1 MSQNSQKWVEMRGMT
16 MIKIEDAMS
25 KESIVGYVPGTIR
38 EALKTL
44 AKHNVSGMPILKK
57 DTKKVVGVLT
67 RSDIFK
73 NPDEEQ
79 IALIMSTNPYTVMKD
94 EDLSSAA
101 KLLYHHRIH
110 GLPVIDKR
118 KNLVGIISPTDILK
132 ALDDTYN
139 DLVDHYFTKNLVPV
153 YEETPITII
162 MEIINV
168 TSETALPILNKEC
181 ELCGIVSEGD
191 LFKLSHIKESVS
203 QTNLG
208 MGGDEDDWT
217 WEGIRDTIRLY
228 YSTTKVDLPPISVKE
243 IMITNIIKAYKND
256 PISEI
261 ARKMMKNKISHVPVV
276 SPENKLL
283 GMVTDIDLMA
293 CMFKSPK

>member
-1 MSQNSQKWVEMRGMT
+1 MM
-16 MIKIEDAMS
+16 KIEDAMS
-25 KESIVGYVPGTIR
+25 TEIIVGYVPGTIR
-38 EALKTL
+38 DALKVL

-79 IALIMSTNPYTVMKD
+79 IALIMSGNPLTVFKD
-94 EDLSSAA
+94 ENLSVAA
-101 KLLYHHRIH
+101 KLLYENRIH
-110 GLPVIDKR
+110 GLPVLDRR
-118 KNLVGIISPTDILK
+118 KNIVGIISPTDVLK
-132 ALDDTYN
+132 ALTAEYDDI
-139 DLVDHYFTKNLVPV
+139 VDNYFTRNLVPV
-153 YEETPITII
+153 YQDTPITII

-168 TSETALPILNKEC
+168 TNETALPILNKEC
-181 ELCGIVSEGD
+181 ELAGIVSEGD

-228 YSTTKVDLPPISVKE
+228 YSTTKVDLPPVAVKE
-243 IMITNIIKAYKND
+243 IMVTNVIKAYKND

-293 CMFKSPK
+293 CMFKSSK

>member
-1 MSQNSQKWVEMRGMT
+1 
-16 MIKIEDAMS
+16 
-25 KESIVGYVPGTIR
+25 
-38 EALKTL
+38 
-44 AKHNVSGMPILKK
+44 
-57 DTKKVVGVLT
+57 LT

-79 IALIMSTNPYTVMKD
+79 IALIMSTKPYTVIKD
-94 EDLSSAA
+94 DNLTSAA
-101 KLLYHHRIH
+101 KLFYEHRIH

-118 KNLVGIISPTDILK
+118 KNLVGIISPTDVLK
-132 ALDDTYN
+132 ALTDEYDDI
-139 DLVDHYFTKNLVPV
+139 VDHYFTKNLVPV
-153 YEETPITII
+153 YQETPITII

-168 TSETALPILNKEC
+168 TSETALPILNKEG
-181 ELCGIVSEGD
+181 ELAGIVSEGD

-228 YSTTKVDLPPISVKE
+228 YSTTKVDLPQVAVKE
-243 IMITNIIKAYKND
+243 IMVTNVVKAYKND

-261 ARKMMKNKISHVPVV
+261 ASKMIKNKISHVPVV
-276 SPENKLL
+276 SPENRLM

-293 CMFKSPK
+293 CMFKSSK

>member
-1 MSQNSQKWVEMRGMT
+1 
-16 MIKIEDAMS
+16 
-25 KESIVGYVPGTIR
+25 
-38 EALKTL
+38 
-44 AKHNVSGMPILKK
+44 MPILKK
-57 DTKKVVGVLT
+57 DTKKVAGVLT

-79 IALIMSTNPYTVMKD
+79 IALIMSTKPYTVLKD
-94 EDLSSAA
+94 DDLSAAA
-101 KLLYHHRIH
+101 KLLYENRIH

-132 ALDDTYN
+132 ALDESYD
-139 DLVDHYFTKNLVPV
+139 DIVDNYFTRNLVPV
-153 YEETPITII
+153 YQETPITII

-181 ELCGIVSEGD
+181 ELGGIVSEGD

-228 YSTTKVDLPPISVKE
+228 YSTTKVDLPPVAVKE
-243 IMITNIIKAYKND
+243 IMITNVIKAYKND

-261 ARKMMKNKISHVPVV
+261 ARKMIKNKISHVPVV

-293 CMFKSPK
+293 CMFKSSK